1 MVALWSSLNTHFV
14 RMLPSSAHI
23 TALQRCPQEVWE
35 HIIHCLDD
43 ESAASAARVCY
54 AWTFASRRRLYR
66 YLTFTYPSHKLEETL
81 STSPVIRACIR
92 RLRLKWHADANF
104 DWVTLLP
111 PGNIQSIEFYFY
123 PGCFEETFPSN
134 VMDNFSAL
142 AGARHITIQGPDGY
156 GHSTLQRICSSPVLK
171 ELQIYSS
178 SKCDLEGFDPACPLT
193 RLTINSCTSSFV
205 FRFPI
210 GSFTASLT
218 RLDVAFDS
226 FDRDGAIDGQSRSLH
241 NFKESLSQLTLLRH
255 LVIYALRHI
264 PEPFLDDVVA
274 RLPALES
281 LHATSGS
288 YSSVLFDHLPLS
300 MRCLSLKGFWEE
312 ASGPMV
318 TFIHSSRLDDV
329 LVWPSS
335 LQRHGSTDSLQPV
348 RDACVTRKVRFRVI
362 AARDASAFIAN
373 FPYDN
378 EKTKHSYTGGNTKL
392 NMQRT

>member
-1 MVALWSSLNTHFV
+1 MVALCSSSNTHFV
-14 RMLPSSAHI
+14 RMLPNGTHI
-23 TALQRCPQEVWE
+23 PALQRCPQEVWE
-35 HIIHCLDD
+35 YIIHCLDD

-104 DWVTLLP
+104 DWVMLLP

-156 GHSTLQRICSSPVLK
+156 GHSTLQRLCSSPVLK

-178 SKCDLEGFDPACPLT
+178 SKCDLEGFDPVCPLT

-210 GSFTASLT
+210 CSFTASLT

-226 FDRDGAIDGQSRSLH
+226 FDRDGAIDGQVSVALYI
-241 NFKESLSQLTLLRH
+241 QGITLAAHAPPASCGLR
-255 LVIYALRHI
+255 VTA
-264 PEPFLDDVVA
+264 
-274 RLPALES
+274 
-281 LHATSGS
+281 
-288 YSSVLFDHLPLS
+288 YS
-300 MRCLSLKGFWEE
+300 
-312 ASGPMV
+312 
-318 TFIHSSRLDDV
+318 
-329 LVWPSS
+329 
-335 LQRHGSTDSLQPV
+335 
-348 RDACVTRKVRFRVI
+348 
-362 AARDASAFIAN
+362 
-373 FPYDN
+373 
-378 EKTKHSYTGGNTKL
+378 
-392 NMQRT
+392 

>member
-1 MVALWSSLNTHFV
+1 MNIHSVVMLSSYS
-14 RMLPSSAHI
+14 RIS
-23 TALQRCPQEVWE
+23 ALQRCPQEIWE
-35 HIIHCLDD
+35 HIIYCLDD

-81 STSPVIRACIR
+81 SNSAVIRACIR
-92 RLRLKWHADANF
+92 RLRLKWHAEANF

-123 PGCFEETFPSN
+123 PGCFEETFPFH

-156 GHSTLQRICSSPVLK
+156 GHSTLQRLCSSPVLK

-178 SKCDLEGFDPACPLT
+178 SKCNLESIDPVCPLT

-218 RLDVAFDS
+218 RLDVAFDN
-226 FDRDGAIDGQSRSLH
+226 FDRDDEINGRSRSLH
-241 NFKESLSQLTLLRH
+241 DFKTSLSQLTLLQH
-255 LVIYALRHI
+255 LVVYALRHI
-264 PEPFLDDVVA
+264 PEPFLDEVVA
-274 RLPALES
+274 HLSMLES

-288 YSSVLFDHLPLS
+288 YSTMLFDHLPLTL
-300 MRCLSLKGFWEE
+300 RCLSLKGFWQE
-312 ASGPMV
+312 ATLPMV
-318 TFIHSSRLDDV
+318 NLIHSSRLDDI
-329 LVWPSS
+329 LLWPSRLPS
-335 LQRHGSTDSLQPV
+335 RCSMDNLQPIKE
-348 RDACVTRKVRFRVI
+348 ACAARNVRFRVI

-373 FPYDN
+373 FPHDN
-378 EKTKHSYTGGNTKL
+378 ERIENQTLVY
-392 NMQRT
+392 RW

>member
-1 MVALWSSLNTHFV
+1 MVALCSSLNTHFV
-14 RMLPSSAHI
+14 RMLPNVAHI
-23 TALQRCPQEVWE
+23 PALQRCPQEVWE

-156 GHSTLQRICSSPVLK
+156 GHSTLQRLCSSPVLK

-178 SKCDLEGFDPACPLT
+178 S
-193 RLTINSCTSSFV
+193 NSFV

-210 GSFTASLT
+210 CSLTASLT

-226 FDRDGAIDGQSRSLH
+226 FDRDGAIDGRSRSLYT
-241 NFKESLSQLTLLRH
+241 FKESLSQLTLLRH
-255 LVIYALRHI
+255 LVVYALRHI

-274 RLPALES
+274 HLPVLES

-288 YSSVLFDHLPLS
+288 YSAILFDHLPLS
-300 MRCLSLKGFWEE
+300 MRCLSLKGSWEE
-312 ASGPMV
+312 TSGPMV
-318 TFIHSSRLDDV
+318 TFIRSSRLDDI
-329 LVWPSS
+329 LMWPSN
-335 LQRHGSTDSLQPV
+335 LQCHGSTDNLQPV
-348 RDACVTRKVRFRVI
+348 RDACMARKVRFRVI
-362 AARDASAFIAN
+362 AARDASAFITN

-378 EKTKHSYTGGNTKL
+378 ERIENQTLVY
-392 NMQRT
+392 RW